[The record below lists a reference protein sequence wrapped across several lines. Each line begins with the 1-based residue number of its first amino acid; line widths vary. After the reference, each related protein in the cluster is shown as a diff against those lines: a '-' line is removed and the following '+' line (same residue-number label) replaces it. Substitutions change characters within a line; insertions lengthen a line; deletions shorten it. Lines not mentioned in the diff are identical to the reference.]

1 MSVAGIHQRK
11 DVWNH
16 TNTEHPGQDICKTVW
31 SPTIHKQDR
40 KRTKLWGHNLQKMPE
55 YILNNTC
62 ASHWPLTNRYSAYRN
77 TLEYWNRECG
87 EHEKHRCK
95 VQTPTETSQRPGGCI
110 CRGITQ
116 AITNNMGKYTKKQ
129 MQTQTQTHTRTHTCT
144 HAIPEGIAVWMLTL
158 KCLEPWIIITL
169 NLGYLMNIW
178 KVEWGISKIIHT
190 NNRWAKHSGIL
201 VDTCRLPLINWTFFF
216 TFMSMF
222 FVKKCED
229 YFF

>member
-1 MSVAGIHQRK
+1 MSVAGIHERK

-40 KRTKLWGHNLQKMPE
+40 KITKLWGHNLQKMPE

-62 ASHWPLTNRYSAYRN
+62 ASHWPLMNRYSAYRN
-77 TLEYWNRECG
+77 TLEYWYRECG

-144 HAIPEGIAVWMLTL
+144 RN
-158 KCLEPWIIITL
+158 PWRYCGVNADAEMPWTL
-169 NLGYLMNIW
+169 NNHYT
-178 KVEWGISKIIHT
+178 ESRISDEHFEG
-190 NNRWAKHSGIL
+190 RMRH
-201 VDTCRLPLINWTFFF
+201 F
-216 TFMSMF
+216 
-222 FVKKCED
+222 
-229 YFF
+229 